1 MSSLGLRNGIVVAV
15 SLNPAASTSFVDP
28 RLNKL
33 ASEIAVRKYVAI
45 LSGIVRLSS
54 PPKPLVF
61 NVADTHKLFP
71 PPWSQSV
78 DQDGNTLADIYF
90 IGPGMPRQNDQYD
103 ENESMSIPISPAKK
117 HPSGRRPLQLSNPLP
132 WLDQDCYVRTLL
144 TERQVR
150 IFCVTRK
157 KTSSTPQTPR
167 SGSSSSTATLA
178 TSVVMVADV
187 HLRGLVT
194 LCNADQREARA
205 PEIVMP
211 RSDSDSELTRAR
223 TRDSVDRDSWTE
235 EAGFRPPNRLFLS
248 FDVWLDPTVCSELP
262 EPNGLRKELEQLYM

>member
-1 MSSLGLRNGIVVAV
+1 M
-15 SLNPAASTSFVDP
+15 T
-28 RLNKL
+28 
-33 ASEIAVRKYVAI
+33 
-45 LSGIVRLSS
+45 
-54 PPKPLVF
+54 
-61 NVADTHKLFP
+61 
-71 PPWSQSV
+71 
-78 DQDGNTLADIYF
+78 DIYF
-90 IGPGMPRQNDQYD
+90 IGPGMPLQNEQYD

-150 IFCVTRK
+150 ISSVTRRA
-157 KTSSTPQTPR
+157 SSTPQTPR

-178 TSVVMVADV
+178 TAAAMVAEV
-187 HLRGLVT
+187 HLRNLVT
-194 LCNADQREARA
+194 LCDADQRKARA
-205 PEIVMP
+205 PEIIMP

-235 EAGFRPPNRLFLS
+235 DAGFQPPNRLFLS
-248 FDVWLDPTVCSELP
+248 FDVWLDPSVCTVLP